1 MCRGKNEITES
12 CTGEHTGVL
21 QRGFGPAPRAANGD
35 THGLVEFWALGDH
48 LVALFRFHKQEKH
61 IILLTK
67 PESRDPCVP
76 SQTLVFCFL
85 VHEWVAA
92 VRAQPVGNIGCQS
105 QSLCVL
111 GCVRSSR
118 DTSTQQVR
126 NTHYAE
132 TQAKTHKTTKRVPN
146 AKHSCQHRKKDDC
159 IQNRHRR
166 PKVEENI
173 KNHAKTETMRKHV
186 ENIKHSFKT
195 PKALKNIRTRKKPWK
210 II

>member
-1 MCRGKNEITES
+1 MVKIACGNRVLSDLVGCMGGAVCRGKNEITES
-12 CTGEHTGVL
+12 CTGEHTGGL

-48 LVALFRFHKQEKH
+48 LVALFRFHQQEKH

-76 SQTLVFCFL
+76 SQALVFRFL

-105 QSLCVL
+105 QSLCVR

-132 TQAKTHKTTKRVPN
+132 TQAKTHKNNKTGAKRKTQLPTSKKGRLHSKSSQT
-146 AKHSCQHRKKDDC
+146 AKS
-159 IQNRHRR
+159 
-166 PKVEENI
+166 
-173 KNHAKTETMRKHV
+173 
-186 ENIKHSFKT
+186 
-195 PKALKNIRTRKKPWK
+195 
-210 II
+210 